1 MLWDFEM
8 KLKQTSRPAQQR
20 GVILVITLVFLIA
33 ISMLTV
39 SSMRSSN
46 IGLRMALN
54 EESRITA
61 AQGAQAL
68 ADAIVS
74 IPAATPVIGSAGF
87 TICTVGEVDCD
98 RNDLPIDNPI
108 LAAAIAKGHISA
120 RVQREGSLFRPPPRS
135 IESSIDKFRS
145 ASFEV
150 TTTYDRTDEALGM
163 QQITE
168 GILVLVPKF

>member
-1 MLWDFEM
+1 M
-8 KLKQTSRPAQQR
+8 
-20 GVILVITLVFLIA
+20 ITLVFLIA

-39 SSMRSSN
+39 SSMQSSN

-54 EESRITA
+54 EESRLTA
-61 AQGAQAL
+61 SQGAQAL

-74 IPAATPVIGSAGF
+74 LPAATPVVGGAGF
-87 TICTVGEVDCD
+87 TICTAGEVNCN
-98 RNDLPIDNPI
+98 RTDLPVTDPV
-108 LAAAIAKGHISA
+108 LATEVANGHISA
-120 RVQREGSLFRPPPRS
+120 RVQREGPLFRPPPRS
-135 IESSIDKFRS
+135 VESSIDKFSS

-150 TTTYDRTDEALGM
+150 TTTYDRSDEALGM

>member
-8 KLKQTSRPAQQR
+8 KLNQCSRPAQQR

-46 IGLRMALN
+46 IGLRMAQN
-54 EESRITA
+54 EESRIAA

-74 IPAATPVIGSAGF
+74 IPAATPVIGGTGF
-87 TICTVGEVDCD
+87 TICTVGEADCD
-98 RNDLPIDNPI
+98 RTDLPINNPI

-120 RVQREGSLFRPPPRS
+120 RVQREGPLFRPPPRS
-135 IESSIDKFRS
+135 VESSIDKFSS

-163 QQITE
+163 QRITE